1 MQSQRKIKTGREK
14 EKEQEIIRKFVS
26 AICCKIL
33 TTWHS
38 VQSSRRCMLNK
49 RGILSSSGF
58 RFFSTHQG
66 GQEGQTL
73 FFQLRPKM
81 CQAKGG
87 EESFSH
93 IVQEIQ
99 LPAMYFFGTKNT
111 HRKHVL
117 FIAEGSNSH
126 PDRSMPAG
134 RRVRRSSAVVQ
145 FGARGKPEAGQLCE
159 IQQSQQVNQ
168 L

>member
-1 MQSQRKIKTGREK
+1 MRLSKRETEQEICSARERETEQERERLSRRDAELEKDKTGREK

-26 AICCKIL
+26 AICYKIL

-87 EESFSH
+87 E
-93 IVQEIQ
+93 
-99 LPAMYFFGTKNT
+99 
-111 HRKHVL
+111 
-117 FIAEGSNSH
+117 
-126 PDRSMPAG
+126 
-134 RRVRRSSAVVQ
+134 
-145 FGARGKPEAGQLCE
+145 
-159 IQQSQQVNQ
+159 
-168 L
+168 